1 MIPPKAVEKLNKR
14 IEAIGRWRYDKIAE
28 VPLEAGETNDH
39 FRTPPVEMP
48 LEPAPI
54 GSAWGRPWGTVWF
67 HGKVEVPRGCRGRRV
82 YYRHVSAAER
92 LLFVNGAVSTGMNHY
107 HQEALLLPSARGGEQ
122 FDLWVEAYSGHEVP
136 EVDAYDP
143 KSPIRQTV
151 APAVCIDPPLPLEAS
166 ELVCEREAVA
176 GLYYDARVLYQTAL
190 ILPGHSRRRAVLL
203 DAVNQALDL
212 VPMHWATGDELEAA
226 AKAARKRLAPLM
238 KLGNAPT
245 TPLIGLVG
253 HAHIDVAWLWPLRES
268 IRKAARTFSSVLAL
282 MDAYPEFRYIQ
293 SQPVLYEMIEEHYPE
308 LLPRIRKRVKEGRW
322 EPNGGMWVEADSN
335 VSGGEALVRQFLEG
349 RKKTQEL
356 FGYTGDT
363 LWLPDV
369 FGYSAA
375 MPQILAGCGINNF
388 VTSKINWNDTN
399 RFPYD
404 TFLWRGI
411 DGTEMFTHYISCVRG
426 GYNAEPY
433 PETLQHVWERIPQ
446 KELNDRALLSIGWG
460 DGGGGPTR
468 EMLEHAAREKDL
480 EGCPKAEFINVSE
493 FLEGMRER
501 DVDWPRWVG
510 ELYFELHRGTYTSQ
524 ARTKRYNRKLE
535 VLFRETE
542 CLATMAMDETDAY
555 PHEALQ
561 TLWRSFLTHQFHDI
575 LPGSS
580 IAKVYEDAEA
590 EYARIEGELT
600 AMRDAALDKLGEAF
614 TPDSEGNAWLVAN
627 TLAWP
632 REDIVY
638 IEAGGCSCAVDAEG
652 APLRCQQVEDRRAVL
667 VQTPG
672 IGVAAMALRDRET
685 GSKSP
690 FKYAGKTLETPH
702 YRVQF
707 DKAGKIASLFDI
719 AADREV
725 AQPDR
730 RLNDFY
736 TAEDMPMDW
745 DAWDIDLDYR
755 DRVTAEDRLES
766 REMVTGGPLMLTLR
780 SRYALGRN
788 SSLVQ
793 DMTFYAHSRRIDFKT
808 EVDWNEK
815 HTLLKVGFPV
825 DVHNDTWRNEI
836 QFGHLVRN
844 RHMNTSWDSAR
855 FEVCAHKW
863 VDLSEADYGVA
874 LLNDCKYGHDTLE
887 DMVSL
892 TLLKSAT
899 GPDPGADEGT
909 HTFTYALLP
918 HAGGFCAE
926 TVVREAYAL
935 NAPLTAHPLTT
946 ANGTARALEFCAV
959 DNPNVVVEAV
969 KKAENDDAVVVRV
982 YEANGGRATASLA
995 FARTVRKATEC
1006 NLLEDE
1012 QQSVKVSE
1020 DGFTFS
1026 LRPFEIKTFKVHLR

>member
-1 MIPPKAVEKLNKR
+1 MLPPKVVEKLNKR
-14 IEAIGRWRYDKIAE
+14 IEAIGRWRYEKVAE

-39 FRTPPVEMP
+39 FRTPPVEMR

-67 HGKVEVPRGCRGRRV
+67 HGKTDVPRACRGRKV
-82 YYRHVSAAER
+82 YYRMVSAAER
-92 LLFVNGAVSTGMNHY
+92 LLFVNGAVWTGMNHF
-107 HQEALLLPSARGGEQ
+107 HEEALLLPSARGGEE
-122 FDLWVEAYSGHEVP
+122 FELWVEAYSGHEIP
-136 EVDAYDP
+136 EADSYHTKV
-143 KSPIRQTV
+143 PIRQTI
-151 APAVCIDPPLPLEAS
+151 APAPRIDPPLPLKAS
-166 ELVCEREAVA
+166 ELVAEREAVA
-176 GLYYDARVLYQTAL
+176 GLYYDARVLYKTAL
-190 ILPGHSRRRAVLL
+190 ILPEHSRRRAVLL
-203 DAVNQALDL
+203 DTLNEALDL
-212 VPMHWATGDELEAA
+212 VPMHWAAEDELDAA
-226 AKAARKRLAPLM
+226 AKNARKRLAPLL
-238 KLGNAPT
+238 KQANSPN

-253 HAHIDVAWLWPLRES
+253 HAHIDVAWLWTLRES

-282 MDAYPEFRYIQ
+282 MDAYPEFRFIQ
-293 SQPVLYEMIEEHYPE
+293 SQPVLYEMIEQHYPD

-335 VSGGEALVRQFLEG
+335 VTGGESLIRQFLEG

-356 FGYTGDT
+356 FGYTSDT

-375 MPQILAGCGINNF
+375 MPQILAGCGIRNF

-411 DGTEMFTHYISCVRG
+411 DGTEMFTHYIACLRG
-426 GYNAEPY
+426 GYNAEPH
-433 PETLQHVWERIPQ
+433 PEILQHTWERIQQ

-468 EMLEHAAREKDL
+468 EMIEHAVREKDL

-493 FLEGMRER
+493 FLQGMREKE
-501 DVDWPRWVG
+501 VEWPRWVG

-535 VLFRETE
+535 LLFRETE
-542 CLATMAMDETDAY
+542 CLSAMAMDENFAY
-555 PHEALQ
+555 PGEALQ
-561 TLWRSFLTHQFHDI
+561 ALWRPFLTNQFHDV

-580 IAKVYEDAEA
+580 IRVVYQEAEA
-590 EYARIEGELT
+590 EYARIEQELT
-600 AMRDAALDKLGEAF
+600 ALRDAALDKLGESF
-614 TPDSEGNAWLVAN
+614 TPDPENDAYLVAN

-638 IEAGGCSCAVDAEG
+638 LEPGDKTCAVDADG
-652 APLRCQQVEDRRAVL
+652 KPLVCQCAGNRMAVR
-667 VQTPG
+667 VRTPG
-672 IGVAAMALRDRET
+672 MGVSAVALRKQES
-685 GSKSP
+685 GGQSP

-707 DKAGKIASLFDI
+707 DKAGKLTSLFDI

-725 AQPDR
+725 VQGGR

-755 DRVTAEDRLES
+755 DRVKPEDRLES
-766 REMVTGGPLMLTLR
+766 REVISDGPLMITLR
-780 SRYALGRN
+780 SRYALGRK
-788 SSLVQ
+788 SSLEQ

-808 EVDWNEK
+808 HVDWHEK
-815 HTLLKVGFPV
+815 HTLLKVGFAV
-825 DVHNDTWRNEI
+825 DVHTDTWRNEI

-844 RHMNTSWDSAR
+844 RHSNTSWDAAR

-863 VDLSEADYGVA
+863 VDVSEAGYGVA

-892 TLLKSAT
+892 TLLKSAL
-899 GPDPGADEGT
+899 GPDLEADQGK
-909 HTFTYALLP
+909 HQFTYALLP
-918 HAGGFCAE
+918 HQGGFTPE
-926 TVVREAYAL
+926 TVVRPAYEL
-935 NAPLTAHPLTT
+935 NAPLAVRPLTT
-946 ANGTARALEFCAV
+946 AKGEAQSAEFCSV
-959 DNPNVVVEAV
+959 DHPNVVIETV
-969 KKAENDDAVVVRV
+969 KKAEDDDAVVVRL
-982 YEANGGRATASLA
+982 YESGGSRADALLQ

-1006 NLLEDE
+1006 NLLEDQE
-1012 QQSVKVSE
+1012 QSVKVKE
-1020 DGFTFS
+1020 DGIAFT
-1026 LRPFEIKTFKVHLR
+1026 LRPFEIKTFKAYLR